1 VRDGGRL
8 RLTSPIATWPVP
20 QAAAGDH
27 MMLHPG
33 LGYAGS
39 FARTKVAGADG
50 SAIVIAAPAGLT
62 GRGEK
67 IQLVASG
74 PRSREEA
81 P

>member
-1 VRDGGRL
+1 
-8 RLTSPIATWPVP
+8 
-20 QAAAGDH
+20 